1 MIEIF
6 RSGLR
11 SIFRSNKMRTM
22 LTVIGIAVGVM
33 SVVTVASIGEI
44 GKTSINAELTGMG
57 MDNLVVSPQ
66 NGSAQKLTES
76 ELDKIKQLDD
86 VGNAMPLM
94 SIMTS
99 GKLRGNYGTYMVWG
113 VNEDAD
119 NVIDLEVLHGRLL
132 NRGDIA
138 QKSNVCVI
146 DEAIALENYKRT
158 NIVGKTISLSIGG
171 NTVEF
176 EIAGVVKNGVNTLQ
190 NMLGGFIPDFVY
202 IPYSVMQEYSG
213 RNSFDQITVKLEDNA
228 QSVSAAAEVK
238 KMLSSGSSSM
248 GSAESGYSVDNLLSQ
263 KEKMNNILSI
273 ASAALSAVAGI
284 SLIVSGISIM
294 TVMLVSVSER
304 TREIGIKKSIGA
316 GRGVIITEF
325 LFESVL
331 ITFVGGIIGIT
342 AGVIISALI
351 GAAAGGGLTVNFGLC
366 GTVMLISLAV
376 GGIFGVY
383 PAVKAADLKPVD
395 ALRYE

>member
-1 MIEIF
+1 MLEIL
-6 RSGLR
+6 RSGICRGGIR
-11 SIFRSNKMRTM
+11 SIFRNKTRTL

-33 SVVTVASIGEI
+33 SVVTVSSIGEL

-57 MDNLVVSPQ
+57 MENLVI
-66 NGSAQKLTES
+66 SAQTGSSLTES
-76 ELDKIKQLDD
+76 ELDRLKSLDS

-94 SIMTS
+94 SMMTS
-99 GKLRGNYGTYMVWG
+99 GKIRENYSTYMVWG
-113 VNEDAD
+113 INEDAD
-119 NVIDLEVLHGRLL
+119 SVIDLEVLHGRLL
-132 NRGDIA
+132 NRGDVV
-138 QKSNVCVI
+138 QKSPVCVI
-146 DEAIALENYKRT
+146 DEAIAIENYKRT
-158 NIVGKTISLSIGG
+158 NIVGKKISLSIGG
-171 NTVEF
+171 NTAEF

-213 RNSFDQITVKLEDNA
+213 KTNFDQITVKLEDTA

-238 KMLSSGSSSM
+238 KTLSS
-248 GSAESGYSVDNLLSQ
+248 ADYSVDDLLSQ
-263 KEKMNNILSI
+263 KEKMNNVLSI

-294 TVMLVSVSER
+294 TVMLASVSER

-316 GRGVIITEF
+316 SRGVIISEF

-331 ITFVGGIIGIT
+331 ITFIGGIIGIA
-342 AGVIISALI
+342 AGMVISAVI
-351 GAAAGGGLTVNFGLC
+351 GAAAGVGVTVNFALC
-366 GTVMLISLAV
+366 GTVLLISLAV

-383 PAVKAADLKPVD
+383 PAVKAAGLKPVD

>member
-1 MIEIF
+1 MIDIF

-57 MDNLVVSPQ
+57 MDNLVVSSQ
-66 NGSAQKLTES
+66 SGSAKKLTES

-99 GKLRGNYGTYMVWG
+99 GKLRGNYDTYMVWG

-146 DEAIALENYKRT
+146 DEAIAIENYKRT

-213 RNSFDQITVKLEDNA
+213 RNSFDQITVKLEDTA
-228 QSVSAAAEVK
+228 QSASAAAEVK
-238 KMLSSGSSSM
+238 KMLSSE
-248 GSAESGYSVDNLLSQ
+248 SAESDYSVDNLLSQ

-273 ASAALSAVAGI
+273 ATAALSAVAGI

-316 GRGVIITEF
+316 SRGVIISEF

-331 ITFVGGIIGIT
+331 ITFIGGLIGIT

>member
-44 GKTSINAELTGMG
+44 GKSSINAELTGMG
-57 MDNLVVSPQ
+57 MDNLVVSSQ
-66 NGSAQKLTES
+66 SGSSKKLTES

-99 GKLRGNYGTYMVWG
+99 GKLRGNYDTYMVWG

-238 KMLSSGSSSM
+238 KMLSSE
-248 GSAESGYSVDNLLSQ
+248 SAESDYSVDNLLSQ

-316 GRGVIITEF
+316 SRGVIISEF

-331 ITFVGGIIGIT
+331 ITFIGGLIGIT

-351 GAAAGGGLTVNFGLC
+351 GAAAGGGLSVNFGLC
-366 GTVMLISLAV
+366 GTVLLISLAV

>member
-1 MIEIF
+1 
-6 RSGLR
+6 
-11 SIFRSNKMRTM
+11 M

-33 SVVTVASIGEI
+33 SVVTVASIGEL
-44 GKTSINAELTGMG
+44 GKTSINNELTGMG
-57 MDNLVVSPQ
+57 MDNLVVSAQ
-66 NGSAQKLTES
+66 SGSSQKLTES
-76 ELDKIKQLDD
+76 ELDRIKQLDT

-94 SIMTS
+94 SMMTS
-99 GKLRGNYGTYMVWG
+99 GKLRGSYSTYMVWG

-138 QKSNVCVI
+138 GKAKFCVI
-146 DEAIALENYKRT
+146 DEAIALDNYKRT

-213 RNSFDQITVKLEDNA
+213 RNSFDQITVKLEDTA

-238 KMLSSGSSSM
+238 KMLSAGSS
-248 GSAESGYSVDNLLSQ
+248 ESDYSVDNLLSQ

-316 GRGVIITEF
+316 SRGMIITEF
-325 LFESVL
+325 LFESIF
-331 ITFVGGIIGIT
+331 ITFIGGAIGIT

-351 GAAAGGGLTVNFGLC
+351 STAAGSGITVNFGLC

-376 GGIFGVY
+376 GGVFGVY
-383 PAVKAADLKPVD
+383 PAFKAADLKPVD

>member
-1 MIEIF
+1 
-6 RSGLR
+6 
-11 SIFRSNKMRTM
+11 M

-33 SVVTVASIGEI
+33 SVVTVASIGEL
-44 GKTSINAELTGMG
+44 GKTSINTELTGMG
-57 MDNLVVSPQ
+57 MDNLVVSAQ
-66 NGSAQKLTES
+66 SGSSQKLTES
-76 ELDKIKQLDD
+76 ELERIKRLDT

-94 SIMTS
+94 SMMTS
-99 GKLRGNYGTYMVWG
+99 GKLRGNYSTYMVWG

-138 QKSNVCVI
+138 GKAKVCVI
-146 DEAIALENYKRT
+146 DEAIALDNYKRT
-158 NIVGKTISLSIGG
+158 NIIGKTISLSIGG

-213 RNSFDQITVKLEDNA
+213 RESFDQITVKLEDTA

-238 KMLSSGSSSM
+238 KMLSAGSS
-248 GSAESGYSVDNLLSQ
+248 ESDYSVDNLLSQ

-316 GRGVIITEF
+316 SRGMIITEF

-331 ITFVGGIIGIT
+331 ITFIGGIIGIT

-351 GAAAGGGLTVNFGLC
+351 GAAAGSGFTVNFGLC
-366 GTVMLISLAV
+366 GAVMLISLAV

-383 PAVKAADLKPVD
+383 PAFKAADLKPVD

>member
-44 GKTSINAELTGMG
+44 GKSSINAELTGMG
-57 MDNLVVSPQ
+57 MDNLVVSSQ
-66 NGSAQKLTES
+66 TGSAKKLTEN
-76 ELDKIKQLDD
+76 ELDKIKQLDA

-99 GKLRGNYGTYMVWG
+99 GRLRGNYDTYMVWG

-213 RNSFDQITVKLEDNA
+213 RNSFDQITVKLEDTA

-238 KMLSSGSSSM
+238 KMLSSE
-248 GSAESGYSVDNLLSQ
+248 SAESDYSVDNLLSQ

-316 GRGVIITEF
+316 SRGVIISEF

-331 ITFVGGIIGIT
+331 ITFIGGIIGIT

>member
-44 GKTSINAELTGMG
+44 GRSSINAELTGMG
-57 MDNLVVSPQ
+57 MDNLVVSSQ
-66 NGSAQKLTES
+66 SGSSKKLTES

-99 GKLRGNYGTYMVWG
+99 GKLRGNYDTYMVWG

-213 RNSFDQITVKLEDNA
+213 RSSFDQITVKLEDNA

-238 KMLSSGSSSM
+238 KMLSSE
-248 GSAESGYSVDNLLSQ
+248 SAESDYSVDNLLSQ

-316 GRGVIITEF
+316 SRGVIISEF

-331 ITFVGGIIGIT
+331 ITFIGGIIGIT

-366 GTVMLISLAV
+366 GTVLLISLAV

>member
-1 MIEIF
+1 
-6 RSGLR
+6 
-11 SIFRSNKMRTM
+11 M

-44 GKTSINAELTGMG
+44 GKSSINAELTGMG
-57 MDNLVVSPQ
+57 MDNLVVSSQ
-66 NGSAQKLTES
+66 SGSSKKLTES

-99 GKLRGNYGTYMVWG
+99 GKLRGNYDTYMVWG

-213 RNSFDQITVKLEDNA
+213 RSSFDQITVKLEDNA

-238 KMLSSGSSSM
+238 KMLSSE
-248 GSAESGYSVDNLLSQ
+248 SAESDYSVDNLLSQ

-316 GRGVIITEF
+316 SRGVIISEF

-331 ITFVGGIIGIT
+331 ITFIGGLIGIT

-351 GAAAGGGLTVNFGLC
+351 GAAAGGGLSVNFGLC
-366 GTVMLISLAV
+366 GTVLLISLAV

>member
-44 GKTSINAELTGMG
+44 GKSSINAELTGMG
-57 MDNLVVSPQ
+57 MDNLVVSSQ
-66 NGSAQKLTES
+66 SGSSKKLTES

-99 GKLRGNYGTYMVWG
+99 GKLRGNYDTYMVWG

-213 RNSFDQITVKLEDNA
+213 RSSFDQITVKLEDNA

-238 KMLSSGSSSM
+238 KMLSSE
-248 GSAESGYSVDNLLSQ
+248 SAESDYSVDNLLSQ

-316 GRGVIITEF
+316 SRGVIISEF

-331 ITFVGGIIGIT
+331 ITFIGGLIGIT

-351 GAAAGGGLTVNFGLC
+351 GAAAGGGLSVNFGLC
-366 GTVMLISLAV
+366 GTVLLISLAV

>member
-57 MDNLVVSPQ
+57 MDNLVVSSQ
-66 NGSAQKLTES
+66 TGSAKKLTEN
-76 ELDKIKQLDD
+76 ELDKIKQLDA

-99 GKLRGNYGTYMVWG
+99 GKLRGNYNTYMVWG

-213 RNSFDQITVKLEDNA
+213 RNSFDQITVKLEDTA

-238 KMLSSGSSSM
+238 KMLSSGSS
-248 GSAESGYSVDNLLSQ
+248 ESDYSVDNLLSQ

-273 ASAALSAVAGI
+273 ATAALSAVAGI

-316 GRGVIITEF
+316 SRGVIISEF

-331 ITFVGGIIGIT
+331 ITFIGGLIGIT

-351 GAAAGGGLTVNFGLC
+351 GAAVGGGLTVNFGLC

-383 PAVKAADLKPVD
+383 PAFKAADLKPVD

>member
-6 RSGLR
+6 RSGIR
-11 SIFRSNKMRTM
+11 CIFSNKMRTM

-33 SVVTVASIGEI
+33 SVVTVASIGEL
-44 GKTSINAELTGMG
+44 GKSSINTELTGMG
-57 MDNLVVSPQ
+57 MDNLVVSAQ
-66 NGSAQKLTES
+66 SGSSQKLTES
-76 ELDKIKQLDD
+76 ELDRIKKLDT

-94 SIMTS
+94 SMMTS
-99 GKLRGNYGTYMVWG
+99 GKLRGSYGTYMVWG

-132 NRGDIA
+132 NRGDISGKA
-138 QKSNVCVI
+138 KVCVI
-146 DEAIALENYKRT
+146 DEAIALDNYKRT

-213 RNSFDQITVKLEDNA
+213 RSSFDQITVKLEDTA

-238 KMLSSGSSSM
+238 KMLSAGSS
-248 GSAESGYSVDNLLSQ
+248 ESDYSVDNLLSQ

-316 GRGVIITEF
+316 SRGIIITEF

-331 ITFVGGIIGIT
+331 ITFIGGVIGIT

-351 GAAAGGGLTVNFGLC
+351 GAAAGSGLTVNFGLC
-366 GTVMLISLAV
+366 GIVLLISLAV

-383 PAVKAADLKPVD
+383 PAFKAADLKPVD